1 MDGFLVINKPLD
13 WTSFDVVAKIR
24 NRLQVKVGHTG
35 TLDPKATGV
44 LVLCLGKATKKAME
58 ITATD
63 KEYIAEITLGAT
75 STTDDTEGDIER
87 TQESGPAYRTGR
99 LRNQLGIDDI
109 QNVLS
114 LFTGTFDQ
122 MPPDF
127 SAIKVKG
134 KRAYKAARAGKP
146 IKLEPRSV
154 IVHKIELLE
163 YKWPVLKLKIRCGKG
178 FYVRALARDIG
189 QKLEVGGYLSTL
201 QRTRVGHFSIDGA
214 ITIEE
219 VDESKLIP
227 IY

>member
-24 NRLQVKVGHTG
+24 NKLQVKVGHTG

-58 ITATD
+58 ITASD

-75 STTDDTEGDIER
+75 STTDDTEGEITPSSEGLDNHPSHE
-87 TQESGPAYRTGR
+87 
-99 LRNQLGIDDI
+99 DI
-109 QNVLS
+109 QNILT
-114 LFTGTFDQ
+114 LFTGTFNQ
-122 MPPDF
+122 IPPNF

-134 KRAYKAARAGKP
+134 RRAYKSARAGKP
-146 IKLEPRSV
+146 MELKPRSV
-154 IVHKIELLE
+154 IVHELELLE
-163 YKWPVLKLKIRCGKG
+163 YKWPILRLKIRCGKG

-189 QKLEVGGYLSTL
+189 QKLEVGGYLTAL
-201 QRTRVGHFSIDGA
+201 QRTRVGHFSIDQA

-219 VDESKLIP
+219 ADESKLLP
-227 IY
+227 L

>member
-24 NRLQVKVGHTG
+24 NKLQVKVGHTG

-44 LVLCLGKATKKAME
+44 LVLCLGKATKLAME
-58 ITATD
+58 ITASD
-63 KEYIAEITLGAT
+63 KEYIAEVTLGAT
-75 STTDDTEGDIER
+75 STTDDTEGEIE
-87 TQESGPAYRTGR
+87 ESKINVQPSEA
-99 LRNQLGIDDI
+99 DI
-109 QNVLS
+109 QNTLS

-134 KRAYKAARAGKP
+134 QRAYKAARKGKK
-146 IKLEPRSV
+146 IELEPRSV
-154 IVHKIELLE
+154 TVHEIELLE
-163 YKWPVLKLKIRCGKG
+163 YKWPVLKLRIRCGKG

-189 QKLEVGGYLSTL
+189 QKLEVGGYLSAL
-201 QRTRVGHFSIDGA
+201 QRTRVGHFSIDEA

-219 VDESKLIP
+219 ADESKLLP
-227 IY
+227 L